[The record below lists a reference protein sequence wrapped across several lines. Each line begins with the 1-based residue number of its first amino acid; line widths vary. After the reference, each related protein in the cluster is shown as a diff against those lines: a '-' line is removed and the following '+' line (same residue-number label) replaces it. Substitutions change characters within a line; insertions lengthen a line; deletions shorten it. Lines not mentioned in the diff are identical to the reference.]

1 MPRSTERFS
10 SRVDNYV
17 RYRPRY
23 PRGVLETLQSGC
35 GLTKTSVIADVG
47 SGTGF
52 LTELFL
58 HHGNTV
64 YGVEPNREM
73 REAAEKLLKDYGQFR
88 SVVGTA
94 EETTLP
100 DASID
105 FVTVGQA
112 FHWFEQDK
120 ARKEFQRILKPQGW
134 VVLVWNERKDSSP
147 LDQAY
152 EQLVRN
158 YSDDYAEV
166 HHKRIDNDVLRHF
179 FGGDFE
185 KKVLENSQK
194 FDFEGLK
201 GRLLSSSYSPEVGHP
216 KHAPMLAELQSIFD
230 AHQVNSQVKV
240 EYDTRLYCG
249 HLSQLPSN
257 ARKFTPLFSSNT

>member
-1 MPRSTERFS
+1 MLLSTERFS

-23 PRGVLETLQSGC
+23 PKGVLETLQIEC

-58 HHGNTV
+58 RNGNTV
-64 YGVEPNREM
+64 FAVEPNREM
-73 REAAEKLLKDYGQFR
+73 REAAEGLLKDYSNFT

-94 EETTLP
+94 EETTLVEK
-100 DASID
+100 SID
-105 FVTVGQA
+105 FITVGQA
-112 FHWFEQDK
+112 FHWFDQDK
-120 ARKEFQRILKPQGW
+120 TRQEFERILKPQGW
-134 VVLVWNERKDSSP
+134 VALVWNERRDRDS
-147 LDQAY
+147 LDHAY
-152 EQLVRN
+152 EQLVRK

-166 HHKRIDNDVLRHF
+166 HHKRIDDEVLKHF
-179 FGGDFE
+179 FGGEFQKE
-185 KKVLENSQK
+185 TLENSQR

-216 KHAPMLAELQSIFD
+216 KHASMLAELQEIFD
-230 AHQVNSQVKV
+230 AHQVNGKV
-240 EYDTRLYCG
+240 TVAYDTKLYFG
-249 HLSQLPSN
+249 YLH
-257 ARKFTPLFSSNT
+257 

>member
-1 MPRSTERFS
+1 M
-10 SRVDNYV
+10 
-17 RYRPRY
+17 
-23 PRGVLETLQSGC
+23 
-35 GLTKTSVIADVG
+35 IADVG

-58 HHGNTV
+58 QNGNVV

-73 REAAEKLLKDYGQFR
+73 RVAAERLLQGYSHFR

-94 EETTLP
+94 EETMLP
-100 DASID
+100 DASVD

-120 ARKEFQRILKPQGW
+120 AREEFKRILKLQGW
-134 VVLVWNERKDSSP
+134 VALVWNERKDSSP
-147 LDQAY
+147 LDHAY

-166 HHKRIDNDVLRHF
+166 HHKRIDHDVLQQF
-179 FGGDFE
+179 FGGDFQ
-185 KKVLENSQK
+185 KRTLENHQQ

-216 KHAPMLAELQSIFD
+216 KHEPMLVELERIFD
-230 AHQVNSQVKV
+230 AHQVNGQVTV
-240 EYDTRLYCG
+240 AYDTMLYYG
-249 HLSQLPSN
+249 HLS
-257 ARKFTPLFSSNT
+257 